1 MKKNL
6 LFLLVM
12 ISMLSFSNC
21 ASIFSGT
28 RQFLT
33 LSSNE
38 KGTKFYINE
47 MEVGKDNV
55 TVSQKKGQ
63 SLLVRASKKG
73 CTDVSREVD
82 RSFNPATLLGCFVDS
97 GIVSIVVVD
106 WLVTGAIWTY
116 EPSNMVL
123 TPSCDEEKVEKKSKD
138 YDEEE
143 EEEEKVEKKKKKK
156 TK

>member
-1 MKKNL
+1 MKNKL

-12 ISMLSFSNC
+12 ISTISLGNC
-21 ASIFSGT
+21 ASMFSGT
-28 RQFLT
+28 RQYLT

-123 TPSCDEEKVEKKSKD
+123 TPSCDEEKEEKKSKD
-138 YDEEE
+138 DEE

>member
-1 MKKNL
+1 MKKKL
-6 LFLLVM
+6 LFLLVL
-12 ISMLSFSNC
+12 ISMVFIGNC
-21 ASIFSGT
+21 AALFSGT
-28 RQFLT
+28 RQNLI

-55 TVSQKKGQ
+55 VVSQKKGQ
-63 SLLVRASKKG
+63 TLLVRASKKG
-73 CTDVSREVD
+73 CTDASREIEK
-82 RSFNPATLLGCFVDS
+82 SFNPITCLGCLADGGF
-97 GIVSIVVVD
+97 ISIIIVD

-116 EPSNMVL
+116 EPSNLVL

-138 YDEEE
+138 DDE